1 MRPLTYYQTLLEHS
15 QRMVTLAC
23 EQAWDELAKI
33 ELERRSLITQSPAS
47 ILSILST
54 LPISEQL
61 AIRALIEQI
70 QQCDQ
75 TVCDYLLPWRESVG
89 SLLTRLETKA

>member
-1 MRPLTYYQTLLEHS
+1 MRPLAYYQALLEHS
-15 QRMVTLAC
+15 QHMARLAC
-23 EQAWDELAKI
+23 DQAWNDLAKI
-33 ELERRSLITQSPAS
+33 ELERRSLITQSPT
-47 ILSILST
+47 LILST

-75 TVCDYLLPWRESVG
+75 TVREYLLPWRESVG
-89 SLLTRLETKA
+89 NLLARLETKA

>member
-1 MRPLTYYQTLLEHS
+1 MAS
-15 QRMVTLAC
+15 LAC
-23 EQAWDELAKI
+23 DQAWNDLAKI
-33 ELERRSLITQSPAS
+33 ELERRSLITQSPK
-47 ILSILST
+47 LILST

-75 TVCDYLLPWRESVG
+75 TVREYLLPWRESVG
-89 SLLTRLETKA
+89 NLLARLETKA

>member
-1 MRPLTYYQTLLEHS
+1 MRPLTYYQALLEHS
-15 QRMVTLAC
+15 QRMALLAC

-33 ELERRSLITQSPAS
+33 ELERRSLITQSPV
-47 ILSILST
+47 SILST

-75 TVCDYLLPWRESVG
+75 TVREYLLPWRESVG
-89 SLLTRLETKA
+89 NLLARLETKA

>member
-1 MRPLTYYQTLLEHS
+1 MRPLTYYQALLEHS
-15 QRMVTLAC
+15 QRMALLAC

-33 ELERRSLITQSPAS
+33 ELERRSLITQLPV
-47 ILSILST
+47 SILST

>member
-1 MRPLTYYQTLLEHS
+1 MRPLTYYQALLEHS
-15 QRMVTLAC
+15 QHMASLAC
-23 EQAWDELAKI
+23 DQAWNDLAKT
-33 ELERRSLITQSPAS
+33 ELERRSLISQSPK
-47 ILSILST
+47 LTLST

-75 TVCDYLLPWRESVG
+75 TVREYLLPWRESVG
-89 SLLTRLETKA
+89 NLLARLETKA

>member
-1 MRPLTYYQTLLEHS
+1 MAR
-15 QRMVTLAC
+15 LAC

-33 ELERRSLITQSPAS
+33 ELERRALISQSPK
-47 ILSILST
+47 LILST

-75 TVCDYLLPWRESVG
+75 TVREYLMPWRDSVG
-89 SLLTRLETKA
+89 NLLARLETKA

>member
-1 MRPLTYYQTLLEHS
+1 MAR
-15 QRMVTLAC
+15 LAC

-33 ELERRSLITQSPAS
+33 ELERRSLISQSPKM
-47 ILSILST
+47 ILST

-75 TVCDYLLPWRESVG
+75 TVREYLMPWRDSVG
-89 SLLTRLETKA
+89 NLLARLETKA

>member
-1 MRPLTYYQTLLEHS
+1 MRPLTYYQALLEHS
-15 QRMVTLAC
+15 QRMASLAC

-47 ILSILST
+47 ILST

-75 TVCDYLLPWRESVG
+75 TVREYLMPWRDSVG
-89 SLLTRLETKA
+89 NLLARLETKA

>member
-1 MRPLTYYQTLLEHS
+1 MAR
-15 QRMVTLAC
+15 LAC

-33 ELERRSLITQSPAS
+33 ELERRSLISQSPK
-47 ILSILST
+47 LILST

-75 TVCDYLLPWRESVG
+75 TVREYLMPWRDSVG
-89 SLLTRLETKA
+89 NLLARLETKA

>member
-1 MRPLTYYQTLLEHS
+1 MAS
-15 QRMVTLAC
+15 LAC
-23 EQAWDELAKI
+23 DQAWNDLAKI
-33 ELERRSLITQSPAS
+33 ELERRSLITQSPKL
-47 ILSILST
+47 ILAT

-75 TVCDYLLPWRESVG
+75 TVREYLLPWRESVG
-89 SLLTRLETKA
+89 NLLARLETKV

>member
-1 MRPLTYYQTLLEHS
+1 MRPLTYYQALLEHS
-15 QRMVTLAC
+15 QRMALLAC

-47 ILSILST
+47 ILST

-75 TVCDYLLPWRESVG
+75 TVREYLLPWRESVG
-89 SLLTRLETKA
+89 NLLARLETKA

>member
-1 MRPLTYYQTLLEHS
+1 MAR
-15 QRMVTLAC
+15 LAC

-33 ELERRSLITQSPAS
+33 ELERRSLITQSPTL
-47 ILSILST
+47 ILSR
-54 LPISEQL
+54 LPVSEQL

-75 TVCDYLLPWRESVG
+75 TVREYLLPWRESVG
-89 SLLTRLETKA
+89 SLLARLETKV

>member
-1 MRPLTYYQTLLEHS
+1 MAR
-15 QRMVTLAC
+15 LAC

-33 ELERRSLITQSPAS
+33 ELERRSLITQSPTL
-47 ILSILST
+47 ILSR
-54 LPISEQL
+54 LPVSEQL

-75 TVCDYLLPWRESVG
+75 TVREYLLPWRESVG
-89 SLLTRLETKA
+89 NLLARLETKA

>member
-1 MRPLTYYQTLLEHS
+1 MRPLTYYQVLLEHS
-15 QRMVTLAC
+15 QHMARLAC

-75 TVCDYLLPWRESVG
+75 TVREYLMPWRDSVG
-89 SLLTRLETKA
+89 NLLARLETKA

>member
-1 MRPLTYYQTLLEHS
+1 MAR
-15 QRMVTLAC
+15 LAC

-33 ELERRSLITQSPAS
+33 ELERRSLITQSPTL
-47 ILSILST
+47 ILSR
-54 LPISEQL
+54 LPVSEQL

-75 TVCDYLLPWRESVG
+75 TVREYLLPWRESVG
-89 SLLTRLETKA
+89 NLLARLETKV

>member
-1 MRPLTYYQTLLEHS
+1 MAR
-15 QRMVTLAC
+15 LAC

-33 ELERRSLITQSPAS
+33 ELERRSLITQSPTL
-47 ILSILST
+47 ILSR
-54 LPISEQL
+54 LPVSEQL

-75 TVCDYLLPWRESVG
+75 TVREYLMPWRDSVG
-89 SLLTRLETKA
+89 NLLARLETKA

>member
-1 MRPLTYYQTLLEHS
+1 M
-15 QRMVTLAC
+15 
-23 EQAWDELAKI
+23 
-33 ELERRSLITQSPAS
+33 
-47 ILSILST
+47 ILST

-75 TVCDYLLPWRESVG
+75 TVREYLMPWRESVG
-89 SLLTRLETKA
+89 NLLARLETKA